1 MKASGAIALASP
13 NGSCMVPRMKRV
25 VFMGSA
31 DFAVPSLRAL
41 ADAGYDLRL
50 VVTRA
55 DKPVGRGLVPSE
67 TPVKKAA
74 RAIGLPVYQPPTLR
88 KPEVLDVLREARPD
102 VIVVAAY
109 GRILPPEVLA
119 LPPRL
124 PAGLY
129 GCVNVH
135 GSLLPTYRGA
145 APIQWAILNGEDE
158 TGVTIMVMDEGMDTG
173 PVAARRALPI
183 APEDTA
189 GTLAGRL
196 APLGA
201 RLLVETLPGLL
212 DGSLVPQPQDSALAT
227 LAPPLKKEDGM
238 LDWSLPSRR
247 IVDRVRGLTPWPGA
261 FTFLPGGA
269 RLRAWPPARVASL
282 VPDTDTLPG
291 QVLDIRRDGMVV
303 RTGDGAVVLEQV
315 QPEGRRPMTPWE
327 LAAGRRVAKGDRF
340 GASFSTPEGAP

>member
-1 MKASGAIALASP
+1 
-13 NGSCMVPRMKRV
+13 MVPRMKRV

-41 ADAGYDLRL
+41 AGSKDPVVL

-55 DKPVGRGLVPSE
+55 DKPVGRGLVLSE

-74 RAIGLPVYQPPTLR
+74 RDLGLPVFQPPTLR
-88 KPEVLDVLREARPD
+88 RPDVLEVLREARPD

-124 PAGLY
+124 PSGWY

-135 GSLLPTYRGA
+135 ASLLPRYRGA
-145 APIQWAILNGEDE
+145 APIQWAIRNGEDE

-173 PVAARRALPI
+173 PVAARRAIPI
-183 APEDTA
+183 TREDTA

-201 RLLVETLPGLL
+201 RLLMETLPGLL
-212 DGSLVPQPQDSALAT
+212 DGSIVPDPQDHALAT
-227 LAPPLKKEDGM
+227 LAPILKKEDGRV
-238 LDWSLPSRR
+238 DWSRPSLV
-247 IVDRVRGLTPWPGA
+247 IANLVRGLTPWPGA
-261 FTFLPGGA
+261 YTFLPGGL
-269 RLRAWPPARVASL
+269 RLRAWPPVRVAPGAAPSAA
-282 VPDTDTLPG
+282 PPG
-291 QVLDIRRDGMVV
+291 QVLDVRRDGMVV
-303 RTGDGAVVLEQV
+303 RTGDGAVVLEKV

-327 LAAGRRVAKGDRF
+327 LAVGRRVAKGDRL
-340 GASFSTPEGAP
+340 GTADSIAEGTP

>member
-1 MKASGAIALASP
+1 
-13 NGSCMVPRMKRV
+13 MKRV
-25 VFMGSA
+25 VFVGSA

-41 ADAGYDLRL
+41 AGAGYAVAL

-55 DKPVGRGLVPSE
+55 DKPVGRGLVLSE
-67 TPVKKAA
+67 TPIKKAA
-74 RAIGLPVYQPPTLR
+74 RDLGMSVFQPATLR
-88 KPEVLDVLREARPD
+88 KPEVLDALRDARPD

-124 PAGLY
+124 PSGYY

-135 GSLLPTYRGA
+135 GSLLPKYRGA

-158 TGVTIMVMDEGMDTG
+158 TGVTIMAMDEGMDTG

-212 DGSLVPQPQDSALAT
+212 DGSLVPRPQDHALAT
-227 LAPPLKKEDGM
+227 LAPPLKKEDGL

-247 IVDRVRGLTPWPGA
+247 VVNRVRGLTPWPGA

-269 RLRAWPPARVASL
+269 RLRVWPPARVASW
-282 VPDTDTLPG
+282 VPDTDALPG

-303 RTGDGAVVLEQV
+303 RSGDGAVVLEQV

-327 LAAGRRVAKGDRF
+327 LAAGRRVAKGDRL
-340 GASFSTPEGAP
+340 GTPLSSQERTP

>member
-1 MKASGAIALASP
+1 
-13 NGSCMVPRMKRV
+13 MKRV

-41 ADAGYDLRL
+41 AGAGYAVAL

-55 DKPVGRGLVPSE
+55 DKPVGRGLVLSE
-67 TPVKKAA
+67 TPIKKAA
-74 RAIGLPVYQPPTLR
+74 RELGIPVFQPATLR
-88 KPEVLDVLREARPD
+88 KPEVLDTLREARPD

-124 PAGLY
+124 PSGPY

-135 GSLLPTYRGA
+135 GSLLPKYRGA

-158 TGVTIMVMDEGMDTG
+158 TGVTIMAMDEGMDTG

-189 GTLAGRL
+189 GTLAERL

-212 DGSLVPQPQDSALAT
+212 EGSLVPDPQDDALAT
-227 LAPPLKKEDGM
+227 LAPILKKEDGRV
-238 LDWSLPSRR
+238 DWSRPSLD
-247 IVDRVRGLTPWPGA
+247 IVNLVRGLTPWPGA
-261 FTFLPGGA
+261 FTSLPGGP
-269 RLRAWPPARVASL
+269 RLRVWPPVRVASGAA
-282 VPDTDTLPG
+282 PSAAPPG
-291 QVLDIRRDGMVV
+291 QVFDIRRDGMVV

-327 LAAGRRVAKGDRF
+327 LAAGRRVAKGDRL
-340 GASFSTPEGAP
+340 GTSFSTPERTP